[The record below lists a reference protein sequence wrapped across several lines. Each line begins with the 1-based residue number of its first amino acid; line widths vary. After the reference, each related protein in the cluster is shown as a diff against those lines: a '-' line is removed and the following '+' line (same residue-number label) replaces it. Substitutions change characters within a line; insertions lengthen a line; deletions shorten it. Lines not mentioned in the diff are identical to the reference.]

1 MESSTDS
8 LRQTTA
14 APHKAGPPR
23 MNAAR
28 KRFDPTQ
35 LFAQRDRLPWFW
47 FFVAVAVTVLAAFD
61 RYHLVQQF
69 KHRERVVIVDPSQ
82 TYYISPLLQ
91 FQEAKDLHAQQ
102 AELAAMAFLS
112 RNPKE
117 FDHLDL
123 LKQVFLKA
131 ALAKAQD
138 QHSREAVEFRSKQL
152 HQKPEIARIDILATR
167 ENEVLATVSGQVIRT
182 GVFQEKA
189 FTEAFNFKLSL
200 RLIRDPNMASNG
212 RFPTA
217 VGDKSQITDFGDY
230 EIRIEEMFRFNPEDT
245 VVFHLTLRNK
255 SDQEIRYRSDSFAVR
270 AGNRLYHQ
278 SISDAPGVL
287 PPKAAST
294 VYVAITGTPDGGRN
308 ELSLKNEFS
317 VLVTRVTPQPA
328 LPELSTG
335 ALDWIETLQN
345 EPKP

>member
-1 MESSTDS
+1 
-8 LRQTTA
+8 
-14 APHKAGPPR
+14 
-23 MNAAR
+23 
-28 KRFDPTQ
+28 
-35 LFAQRDRLPWFW
+35 LPWFW

-61 RYHLVQQF
+61 RYHLVKQF
-69 KHRERVVIVDPSQ
+69 KYRERVVIVDPSQ

-138 QHSREAVEFRSKQL
+138 QHSREVVEFRSKQL

-182 GVFQEKA
+182 GVFQEKG
-189 FTEAFNFKLSL
+189 FTEAFNFRLSL
-200 RLIRDPNMASNG
+200 RLIRNPNMANNG

-217 VGDKSQITDFGDY
+217 VGDFKY
-230 EIRIEEMFRFNPEDT
+230 EIT
-245 VVFHLTLRNK
+245 K
-255 SDQEIRYRSDSFAVR
+255 
-270 AGNRLYHQ
+270 
-278 SISDAPGVL
+278 
-287 PPKAAST
+287 
-294 VYVAITGTPDGGRN
+294 
-308 ELSLKNEFS
+308 
-317 VLVTRVTPQPA
+317 
-328 LPELSTG
+328 
-335 ALDWIETLQN
+335 
-345 EPKP
+345 